1 MQGCAAGNKCRSSD
15 PRADLQ
21 ICGSHQNK
29 WRCFMKSMTE
39 FGKLTLV
46 ICFVLALVSCAGVPM
61 IQGEKWL
68 DSKQGKPEID
78 IAGNWQSL
86 EWGAAVFKQNG
97 REVNGTLGD
106 YPAKGVV
113 SGNYV
118 YLMMYSG
125 DRIDYFAE
133 LKAADNNTL
142 IGSYSKYH
150 IIDEP
155 QPKDREFIKP
165 VNLKRTG
172 NTP

>member
-1 MQGCAAGNKCRSSD
+1 
-15 PRADLQ
+15 
-21 ICGSHQNK
+21 
-29 WRCFMKSMTE
+29 MKLMTKN
-39 FGKLTLV
+39 GR
-46 ICFVLALVSCAGVPM
+46 LALVLSLVLFLASCAGGPM

-118 YLMMYSG
+118 YLIMYAG
-125 DRIDYFAE
+125 GKIDYFAE
-133 LKAADNNTL
+133 LKAVDKNTL
-142 IGSYSKYH
+142 MGQYSKYH

-165 VNLKRTG
+165 VNLKRTM
-172 NTP
+172 P